1 MKVLRKFFS
10 EKFRLKKIG
19 IKSSIRFYFFICFLF
34 FPLFVAFSSPSRPK
48 GPNTSCPKSR
58 SALNP
63 NNPTWSPS
71 AKRAKTPTQNP
82 RERLKAFGLE
92 RSSLHHPWRPSFRE
106 TWIISATSIS
116 VSADSEDCRYLL
128 HRSPIQLLSEL
139 FLFFNRFVIKLID
152 FLFCFFRFFH
162 LIFL

>member
-19 IKSSIRFYFFICFLF
+19 IKSSMRFYFFICFLF
-34 FPLFVAFSSPSRPK
+34 FPLFVAYSSPSRPK

-82 RERLKAFGLE
+82 PRKAQGFWLGKILFA
-92 RSSLHHPWRPSFRE
+92 PSMA
-106 TWIISATSIS
+106 TIISRNVNHLRYVNLCLSRFRRLPIPSPPLADTTPLRTLSLLQS
-116 VSADSEDCRYLL
+116 VRD
-128 HRSPIQLLSEL
+128 
-139 FLFFNRFVIKLID
+139 
-152 FLFCFFRFFH
+152 
-162 LIFL
+162 